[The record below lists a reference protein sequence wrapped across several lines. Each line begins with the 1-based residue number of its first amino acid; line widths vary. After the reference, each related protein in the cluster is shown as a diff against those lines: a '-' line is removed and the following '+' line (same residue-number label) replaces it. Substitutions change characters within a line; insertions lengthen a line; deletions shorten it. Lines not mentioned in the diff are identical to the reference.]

1 MYAIRRIVKLAAAAI
16 FTFCCSVT
24 YAQRSVQF
32 EDISF
37 DAAMA
42 KARSTGKLVFVDVR
56 GMNIMPVTKEVES
69 KVFTQDSVADFF
81 NKNCINIRVNM
92 NSAEGKK
99 FAPHLAML
107 MYPVYVFFDKDTTQI
122 DFVGAGLVVKDH
134 SVLMGKARKALAE
147 AEMRSH
153 NTRSITFAK
162 GSWKEVLA
170 KAKKENKLI
179 FLDAYTTWC
188 RPCMMMAKNVF
199 TLNEVADYYNEH
211 FINVSM
217 DMEKGDGPAL
227 VKKYKIRA
235 YPDFLYIDGN
245 GKIVHRN
252 GGYKEAPEFIAVG
265 KQAQQNK
272 K

>member
-1 MYAIRRIVKLAAAAI
+1 MYAVRGIVKMVAVAI
-16 FTFCCSVT
+16 LTLCCSVT
-24 YAQRSVQF
+24 YAQQSVQF

-37 DAAMA
+37 EDALA
-42 KARSTGKLVFVDVR
+42 KAKATGKLVFVDVR
-56 GMNIMPVTKEVES
+56 GNNIQPVMKEVEAQ
-69 KVFTQDSVADFF
+69 VFTQDSVADFF

-92 NSAEGKK
+92 NSEAGKK

-122 DFVGAGLVVKDH
+122 DFVGAGLVAKDH
-134 SVLMGKARKALAE
+134 PVLMGKARKALAE
-147 AEMRSH
+147 AEMRAR
-153 NTRSITFAK
+153 NTRTMTFTK
-162 GSWKEVLA
+162 GSWNELLA

-188 RPCMMMAKNVF
+188 RPCIMMAKNVF

-211 FINVSM
+211 FINVTM
-217 DMEKGDGPAL
+217 DMEKGEGPAL
-227 VKKYKIRA
+227 VKKYKIKA
-235 YPDFLYIDGN
+235 YPDFLYIDGD
-245 GKIVHRN
+245 GKIIHRN

-265 KQAQQNK
+265 KEAQQNK